1 MKKLKKVKKIYIS
14 GSTCVN
20 PLISWPWAYD
30 WDNPIKKRKKTWRS
44 IPWKI
49 KCWMMKLIYIYIYIY
64 KDLKKYQNQFI
75 LTFKTHDCND
85 EIKT

>member
-30 WDNPIKKRKKTWRS
+30 WDNPIKKKHEDQFHE
-44 IPWKI
+44 
-49 KCWMMKLIYIYIYIY
+49 KL
-64 KDLKKYQNQFI
+64 NVEGW
-75 LTFKTHDCND
+75 N
-85 EIKT
+85 

>member
-1 MKKLKKVKKIYIS
+1 MLNDEI
-14 GSTCVN
+14 N
-20 PLISWPWAYD
+20 
-30 WDNPIKKRKKTWRS
+30 
-44 IPWKI
+44 
-49 KCWMMKLIYIYIYIY
+49 IYIYIYIY